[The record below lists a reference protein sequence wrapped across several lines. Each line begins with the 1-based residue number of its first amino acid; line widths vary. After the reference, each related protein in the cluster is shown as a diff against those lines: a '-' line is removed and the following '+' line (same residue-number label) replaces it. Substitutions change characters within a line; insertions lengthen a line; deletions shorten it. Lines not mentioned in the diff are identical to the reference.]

1 MHAANKSYRLNTLH
15 NDGTIMI
22 ISIET
27 SYLDPF
33 FSGVRKRMR
42 NSKKLIFNINNISA
56 LNILKEKQRRTI
68 GLSTYFLSNLAA
80 RRLLVM
86 YVHVADGLAAMFTL
100 VFSEIVHYDGK

>member
-1 MHAANKSYRLNTLH
+1 MC
-15 NDGTIMI
+15 
-22 ISIET
+22 
-27 SYLDPF
+27 
-33 FSGVRKRMR
+33 

-68 GLSTYFLSNLAA
+68 SSYFLSNLAA

-100 VFSEIVHYDGK
+100 VFSEIVHCDGK